1 MGAERS
7 VDCDAAPM
15 SELLDDVGPVL
26 FTGRRRIS
34 RRGVVTLDSY
44 TQTDGKSLVWELER
58 CIASVERKVA
68 GENVIQRLY
77 YITYEAILDDHD
89 GGDGGQSGSGAVR
102 ASVDGPADRVVL
114 PLMQAAA

>member
-1 MGAERS
+1 MA
-7 VDCDAAPM
+7 DLTDDA
-15 SELLDDVGPVL
+15 GPVL

-68 GENVIQRLY
+68 GQNVIQRLY

-89 GGDGGQSGSGAVR
+89 DGDGGQSGAGAVR
-102 ASVDGPADRVVL
+102 ASVDGPATSVVL
-114 PLMQAAA
+114 GRVRQAVAA